1 MNARSSRGAALAAIF
16 ALGASASAQAGA
28 LEDGSAAYHAGEY
41 AKAAEIWKPL
51 ADSGV
56 AAAQQH
62 IGVMYAEGKGFPQ
75 NDVEAAKWFAKAA
88 EGGDALAQYD
98 LGASFAQG
106 LGVKQDYELAA
117 KWFRRAAM
125 QGMAI
130 AQLNLGLLYAS
141 GNGVP
146 KDPVEAMKWVDLS
159 VYGLPAG
166 GVRSDAARA
175 LGDLSSGMTSDQIL
189 EAKSRERGFKATPE
203 AK

>member
-1 MNARSSRGAALAAIF
+1 MKASSATFAAIAAAV
-16 ALGASASAQAGA
+16 ALMANVPALAGA
-28 LEDGSAAYHAGEY
+28 LDDGTAAYHAKDY
-41 AKAAEIWKPL
+41 AKAIAFWQPL

-56 AAAQQH
+56 AEAQQH
-62 IGVMYAEGKGFPQ
+62 IGVMYAEGKGFVQ
-75 NDVEAAKWFAKAA
+75 NDLEAAKWFAKAA
-88 EGGDALAQYD
+88 EQGDPLAQYD

-106 LGVKQDYELAA
+106 LGVKQDFALAA
-117 KWFRRAAM
+117 KWFQRAAA

-159 VYGLPAG
+159 VYGLPTG
-166 GVRSDAARA
+166 GIRSDAARA
-175 LGDLSSGMTSDQIL
+175 LGDLSAGMTSDQIL
-189 EAKSRERGFKATPE
+189 EAKSRERSYKAAPE

>member
-1 MNARSSRGAALAAIF
+1 MKVRSATFASLIAVAALAAGAP
-16 ALGASASAQAGA
+16 ALAGA
-28 LEDGSAAYHAGEY
+28 LEDGSAAYQ
-41 AKAAEIWKPL
+41 AKDYEKAVALWKPL

-56 AAAQQH
+56 AVAQQH
-62 IGVMYAEGKGFPQ
+62 IGVMYAEGKGVPQ

-88 EGGDALAQYD
+88 EQGDPLAQYD

-117 KWFRRAAM
+117 KWFQRAAA

-146 KDPVEAMKWVDLS
+146 KDPVEAMKWIDLS
-159 VYGLPAG
+159 VYGLPPG

-175 LGDLSSGMTSDQIL
+175 LGDLSAVMTSDQIL

>member
-1 MNARSSRGAALAAIF
+1 MRTLLRLLTTVA
-16 ALGASASAQAGA
+16 ALGATVAAFAGPF
-28 LEDGSAAYHAGEY
+28 EDGAAAYHAQDYE
-41 AKAAEIWKPL
+41 KAISLWRPL
-51 ADSGV
+51 ADSGM

-62 IGVMYAEGKGFPQ
+62 IGVMYAEGKGVPQ
-75 NDVEAAKWFAKAA
+75 SDAEAAKWFLRAA
-88 EGGDALAQYD
+88 EQGDALAQYD
-98 LGASFAQG
+98 LGASFAEG
-106 LGVKQDYELAA
+106 IGVKKDAELAA

-146 KDPVEAMKWVDLS
+146 KDPVEAMMWIDLS

-175 LGDLSSGMTSDQIL
+175 LGDISGGMTSDQIL
-189 EAKSRERGFKATPE
+189 EAKSRERSFKAAAET
-203 AK
+203 K

>member
-1 MNARSSRGAALAAIF
+1 MNARRTLAVAFAAFLAA
-16 ALGASASAQAGA
+16 SANAPAQAGA
-28 LEDGSAAYHAGEY
+28 LEEGSDAYHAHDY
-41 AKAAEIWKPL
+41 AKAIALWRPL

-62 IGVMYAEGKGFPQ
+62 IGVMYAEGKGVPQ
-75 NDVEAAKWFAKAA
+75 NDAEAAKWFAKAA
-88 EGGDALAQYD
+88 EQGDALAQYD

-106 LGVKQDYELAA
+106 LGVKQDYGMAA
-117 KWFRRAAM
+117 KWFQRAAA

-146 KDPVEAMKWVDLS
+146 KDPVEAMKWIDLS
-159 VYGLPAG
+159 VYALPAG

-175 LGDLSSGMTSDQIL
+175 LGDLSATMTSDQIL
-189 EAKSRERGFKATPE
+189 EAKSRERGFKAAPE
-203 AK
+203 GK

>member
-1 MNARSSRGAALAAIF
+1 MFAVIAAALALAPSAP
-16 ALGASASAQAGA
+16 ALAGA
-28 LEDGSAAYHAGEY
+28 LEDGSAAYQAKDY
-41 AKAAEIWKPL
+41 AKAIALWKPL

-56 AAAQQH
+56 AVAQQH
-62 IGVMYAEGKGFPQ
+62 IGVMYAEGKGVPQ

-88 EGGDALAQYD
+88 EQGDPLAQYD

-106 LGVKQDYELAA
+106 LGVKQDFALAA
-117 KWFRRAAM
+117 KWFQRAAA

-141 GNGVP
+141 GSGVP
-146 KDPVEAMKWVDLS
+146 KDPVEAMKWIDLS

-175 LGDLSSGMTSDQIL
+175 LGDLSAGMTSDQIL
-189 EAKSRERGFKATPE
+189 EAKSRERGYKATPE